1 MCVWILLMCELRA
14 HNSISFLE
22 KILSGIEKILTTF
35 SIPNKIFLK
44 TDLLMYATHT
54 HTRLITR
61 ALCVQ

>member
-1 MCVWILLMCELRA
+1 MCELRA

-22 KILSGIEKILTTF
+22 KILSGIEKIL
-35 SIPNKIFLK
+35 
-44 TDLLMYATHT
+44 LMYATHT